1 MLKKFYRMH
10 SRNDTSELVCH
21 KFRTPIFIANENME
35 TEKEFEAKFL
45 LSLPNDI
52 RQSLLDMGGR
62 VLVPRVLE
70 LNLRFDTNDGLL
82 TTNKKVLRLRQD
94 NLTTLTYKFSKSIE
108 ERIEIEIE
116 VDEFRTT
123 RALLQ
128 ALGYKAVFTYEK
140 YRETFLVDPVHIML
154 DELPFGHFMEIEG
167 TSLKM
172 VEQTAKTLG
181 MQWEIRIKRSYME
194 LFEVLAQNLDLSF
207 SDATFANF
215 ANIKAIKP
223 ADLGLDYAIRSQSTD
238 ESET

>member
-1 MLKKFYRMH
+1 
-10 SRNDTSELVCH
+10 
-21 KFRTPIFIANENME
+21 ME

-45 LSLPNDI
+45 LSLPNNI

-62 VLVPRVLE
+62 VLVPRVFE
-70 LNLRFDTNDGLL
+70 RNLRFDINDGFLSA
-82 TTNKKVLRLRQD
+82 NKKVLRLRQD

-116 VDEFRTT
+116 VDNFRTT
-123 RALLQ
+123 RGLLQ
-128 ALGYKAVFTYEK
+128 ALGYNVVFTYEK
-140 YRETFLVDPVHIML
+140 YRETFLLDPVHIML

-172 VEQTAKTLG
+172 VERAATALG

-194 LFEVLAQNLDLSF
+194 LFDVLAQNLDLTF

-215 ANIKAIKP
+215 ANMNAIKP
-223 ADLGLDYAIRSQSTD
+223 MDLGLDYAIRSQTAD

>member
-1 MLKKFYRMH
+1 
-10 SRNDTSELVCH
+10 
-21 KFRTPIFIANENME
+21 ME

-45 LSLPNDI
+45 LSLPNNI

-70 LNLRFDTNDGLL
+70 RNLRFDINDGFLSA
-82 TTNKKVLRLRQD
+82 NKKVLRLRQD

-116 VDEFRTT
+116 VDNFRTT
-123 RALLQ
+123 RGLLQ
-128 ALGYKAVFTYEK
+128 ALGYNVVFTYEK
-140 YRETFLVDPVHIML
+140 YRETFLLDPVHIML

-172 VEQTAKTLG
+172 VERAATALG

-194 LFEVLAQNLDLSF
+194 LFDVLAQNLDLTF

-215 ANIKAIKP
+215 ANMNAIKP
-223 ADLGLDYAIRSQSTD
+223 MDLGLDYAIRSQTAD